1 MKKVLIIVN
10 TGKKESVAL
19 SVQINDFL
27 QTQKIVSDIIN
38 FDGKKIDVDFSKY
51 SFIVTL
57 GGDGTVLFAA
67 RGAVEYGI
75 PIFPV
80 NLGQFGFIASVEPS
94 NWKKPLET
102 YLAGKAFYEE
112 RSMQKIQVKRNDK
125 IIFEALALN
134 DSVICASKITSTVL
148 LDVNYDNLPLCHLK
162 ADGIIVSTP
171 TGSTAYSA
179 AAGGPIVDTH
189 LDAFVMTPINS
200 FSLSGRPI
208 VLSTDGL
215 LSISIAN
222 SRAKEMS
229 LTVDGQKPFPLCIKD
244 EIIITKFSKKVKLI
258 FSCRERFYNA
268 LRSKLN
274 WLGGPYA

>member
-10 TGKKESVAL
+10 INKNESVAL
-19 SVQINDFL
+19 STQISEFL
-27 QTQKIVSDIIN
+27 KTKEIVSDVIN
-38 FDGKKIDVDFSKY
+38 FDGSKVNVDFSVY

-67 RGAVEYGI
+67 RGAVEHEI

-94 NWKKPLET
+94 DWKTPLET
-102 YLAGKAFYEE
+102 FLEGNAFFEE
-112 RSMQKIQVKRNDK
+112 RSMLKIQVIRNKK
-125 IIFEALALN
+125 IIYDALALN
-134 DSVICASKITSTVL
+134 DCVVSASKLTSTIV
-148 LDVNYDNLPLCHLK
+148 LDVNYDNLPLCHMK

-179 AAGGPIVDTH
+179 AAGGPIVDSH

-208 VLSTDGL
+208 VLSTDGV
-215 LSISIAN
+215 LSIKIDN
-222 SRAKEMS
+222 SRPKEMS
-229 LTVDGQKPFPLCIKD
+229 LTVDGQKPFGLEIKD
-244 EIIITKFSKKVKLI
+244 EIVINKFAKKVKLV
-258 FSCRERFYNA
+258 FACRERFYNA